1 MVKGLEI
8 FKEHFKDH
16 NGKYILI
23 GGAACD
29 LWFSEAGGTFRATK
43 DLDIILV
50 VEALDSSFFE
60 SFWDFIRKGRY
71 REKHV
76 EEKEKKYY
84 RFREPAEENFPFQ
97 LELFSR
103 KPDSVKLPFDVHL
116 TPIPA
121 VEDFSSLSA
130 ILLDDMFY
138 DFVKENSLIKNDYH
152 LLNVKGLICLK
163 MKAYL
168 NLLESRN
175 KGFNVSDREIKKHR
189 NDVFRLIPLL
199 MAEDKVLLP
208 EEIKDLINKF
218 LEDIKINPPDFNSL
232 KKDLKS
238 GGIETDLSPGIINE
252 RLKATFD
259 L

>member
-8 FKEHFKDH
+8 FKEHFKTQKE
-16 NGKYILI
+16 KYILI
-23 GGAACD
+23 GGTACD
-29 LWFSEAGGTFRATK
+29 LWYSEAGGTFRATK

-60 SFWDFIRKGRY
+60 TFWNFIKTGKY
-71 REKHV
+71 GKQQF

-84 RFREPAEENFPFQ
+84 RFREPGEENFPFQ

-103 KPDSVKLPFDVHL
+103 KPDNINLFPEAHL
-116 TPIPA
+116 TPIPP
-121 VEDFSSLSA
+121 VDDFSSLSA
-130 ILLDDMFY
+130 ILLDDIFY

-163 MKAYL
+163 IKAYF
-168 NLLESRN
+168 NLLESKN
-175 KGFNVSDREIKKHR
+175 KGFDVSDREIKKHR

-199 MAEDKVLLP
+199 TADDKIILP
-208 EEIKDLINKF
+208 EKIKDLINNF
-218 LEDIKINPPDFNSL
+218 LEDIKTNPPDFKSL

-238 GGIETDLSPGIINE
+238 GGIETDLSFPIIKE
-252 RLKATFD
+252 RLIDTFD